1 MAKIVGN
8 VVGVPSPYTDFLQED
23 STKGDYL
30 KNRDVLIELI
40 KNSGINDLGV
50 YTVDFLESLNEDEFE
65 IYVDEADQYREALN
79 VKEPGIY
86 KITRRWI
93 MRFKNEEQ
101 EIKISRTQEET
112 GLILIHKGID
122 SNGRDYVNQIY
133 IGQWEPEVFGSESFV
148 DVNTD
153 NYGINVVPYNRYYW
167 YNPTSK
173 KYMWTWWTTNCV
185 DIIDE
190 DSNEFG
196 YTTPYAVIN
205 YVKDKLEGKV
215 DKEVGKGLST
225 NDFSDHYKEKVE
237 ECDFRIG
244 DLNALST
251 DNTDSLVGAINEIYD
266 DIHSSPV
273 EVVPDVLSPNKE
285 YNLGIVDNLHLT
297 FPSVANDGDVI
308 YISFFAEASD
318 GNSLNLVIDTTNTS
332 DIELIPENATGYE
345 IYAKY
350 IKDNLGTFL
359 GDYWVVNYSEYTKVG

>member
-1 MAKIVGN
+1 MAKIIGN
-8 VVGVPSPYTDFLQED
+8 TVGVPNPQTDWSQTDE
-23 STKGDYL
+23 TKGDYL

-50 YTVDFLESLNEDEFE
+50 YTVDFLEPPNEDEFE
-65 IYVDEADQYREALN
+65 IYVNEEDQYRKALD
-79 VKEPGIY
+79 VTEPGIY
-86 KITRRWI
+86 KITRRLI
-93 MRFKNEEQ
+93 KRFKNEEQ

-133 IGQWEPEVFGSESFV
+133 IGQWEPEVFGFEIFV

-173 KYMWTWWTTNCV
+173 EYVWTWWATNCV

-205 YVKDKLEGKV
+205 YVKDKLEG
-215 DKEVGKGLST
+215 LSS
-225 NDFSDHYKEKVE
+225 NDFTDDYMMMVE
-237 ECDFRIG
+237 ENSFHIG
-244 DLNALST
+244 NMVELLT